1 MEAKHTPGP
10 WTVEKQPSYSPH
22 RIYVNGANG
31 HQITFFQ
38 ERKKGSHR
46 GEEATWLGFMPG
58 DVEDAYLIAAAPEL
72 LEALEHMVA
81 VSNWATTIQSEE
93 QYDAMIANAEAAIR
107 KAKGE

>member
-1 MEAKHTPGP
+1 MEVKHTPGP
-10 WTVEKQPSYSPH
+10 WTFNSFSLGSPNSPIVH
-22 RIYVNGANG
+22 KKIVGPLNENGSKNLIAEV
-31 HQITFFQ
+31 HMQ
-38 ERKKGSHR
+38 HPAH
-46 GEEATWLGFMPG
+46 EADGR
-58 DVEDAYLIAAAPEL
+58 LIAAAPEL

>member
-10 WTVEKQPSYSPH
+10 WKVEFNAPMAAIPGHLIKADNTAETPIALLWEGGGTKGGPTQ
-22 RIYVNGANG
+22 IANA
-31 HQITFFQ
+31 
-38 ERKKGSHR
+38 R
-46 GEEATWLGFMPG
+46 
-58 DVEDAYLIAAAPEL
+58 LIAAAPEL

>member
-1 MEAKHTPGP
+1 MKAHTQGPWFISLEGRFVRYRIGGTGFAYNVCAMEAFGGP
-10 WTVEKQPSYSPH
+10 EDEKW
-22 RIYVNGANG
+22 ANA
-31 HQITFFQ
+31 H
-38 ERKKGSHR
+38 
-46 GEEATWLGFMPG
+46 
-58 DVEDAYLIAAAPEL
+58 LIAAAPEL